1 MKRSIILICMALI
14 CVSAS
19 FAQPKTGKGSKPHV
33 ATKEYEAIRKGDQ
46 FINIMGGPLFP
57 MFTLTPSGL
66 NADTKMNTGGTL
78 NIGYSTFMTKNF
90 ALGGM
95 INFSFNSTIGQ
106 NIFFFLPVYL
116 QGTYE
121 FSFERI
127 HVPVSLCVGGAFQT
141 YNSFNYFSPA
151 IKPEIGVFYQYN
163 SDWSFGVNAG
173 WTLLP
178 QWYADES
185 KNRVGNFLSLT
196 AGFRYHF

>member
-1 MKRSIILICMALI
+1 MKRSIIIIFAALI

-19 FAQPKTGKGSKPHV
+19 FAQPKTGNGSKPHV
-33 ATKEYEAIRKGDQ
+33 ATKEYEPTRKGDQ

-57 MFTLTPSGL
+57 LFTITPSGI
-66 NADTKMNTGGTL
+66 NSDTRMNIGGTFD
-78 NIGYSTFMTKNF
+78 IGYSTFMTKNF

-116 QGTYE
+116 KGTYE
-121 FSFERI
+121 IAFDRI
-127 HVPVSLCVGGAFQT
+127 HIPVSLSAGAAFQT

-151 IKPEIGVFYQYN
+151 VKPEIGVFYQYN

-178 QWYADES
+178 QWYSDDS
-185 KNRVGNFLSLT
+185 NNRVGNFLTVS